1 MKKVLISSVLALALA
16 GSLNAAGGFNAGTNA
31 NANTNTNTNV
41 NAYMGGFT
49 GPGAAAVNTVQGA
62 LNAYD
67 DTIVTLTG
75 KITRQVA
82 HEKYEFSD
90 STGTIIIEI
99 DDDEWYGVQVGPN
112 DTVQIRGEVDSDTF
126 RRNEIDVKFITK
138 VK

>member
-1 MKKVLISSVLALALA
+1 MKKVFISSVLALALA
-16 GSLNAAGGFNAGTNA
+16 SSLNAAGGFTGGGENL
-31 NANTNTNTNV
+31 NTNV
-41 NAYMGGFT
+41 GGFT

-90 STGTIIIEI
+90 NTGTIIVEI

-112 DTVQIRGEVDSDTF
+112 DTVQIRGEVDSKTF
-126 RRNEIDVKFITK
+126 RRNEIDVKFISK

>member
-31 NANTNTNTNV
+31 NANV
-41 NAYMGGFT
+41 NANMGGFT
-49 GPGAAAVNTVQGA
+49 GPGAVAVNTVQGA

-90 STGTIIIEI
+90 NTGTIIIEI
-99 DDDEWYGVQVGPN
+99 DDDEWYGVQAGPN

>member
-16 GSLNAAGGFNAGTNA
+16 SSLNAAGGFNAGTNA
-31 NANTNTNTNV
+31 NV
-41 NAYMGGFT
+41 NANVGGFT
-49 GPGAAAVNTVQGA
+49 GPGAVAVNTVQGA

-82 HEKYEFSD
+82 HEKYEFRD
-90 STGTIIIEI
+90 NTGTIIVEI
-99 DDDEWYGVQVGPN
+99 DDDEWYGVQAGPN

-126 RRNEIDVKFITK
+126 RRNEIDVKFITI

>member
-31 NANTNTNTNV
+31 NV
-41 NAYMGGFT
+41 NANMGGFT
-49 GPGAAAVNTVQGA
+49 GPGAVAVNTVQGA

-90 STGTIIIEI
+90 NTGTIIIEI
-99 DDDEWYGVQVGPN
+99 DDDEWYGVQAGPN
-112 DTVQIRGEVDSDTF
+112 DTVQIRGEVDSNTF
-126 RRNEIDVKFITK
+126 RRNEIDVKFITI

>member
-31 NANTNTNTNV
+31 NANV
-41 NAYMGGFT
+41 NANMGGFT
-49 GPGAAAVNTVQGA
+49 GPGAVAVNTVQGA

-82 HEKYEFSD
+82 HEKYEFRD
-90 STGTIIIEI
+90 NTGTIIIEI
-99 DDDEWYGVQVGPN
+99 DDDEWYGVQAGPN
-112 DTVQIRGEVDSDTF
+112 DTVQIRGKVDSDTF
-126 RRNEIDVKFITK
+126 RRNEIDVKFITI

>member
-31 NANTNTNTNV
+31 NANV
-41 NAYMGGFT
+41 NANVGGFT

-112 DTVQIRGEVDSDTF
+112 DTVQIRGEVDSKTF

>member
-1 MKKVLISSVLALALA
+1 MKKVLIGSVLALALA

-31 NANTNTNTNV
+31 NANV
-41 NAYMGGFT
+41 NANMGGFT
-49 GPGAAAVNTVQGA
+49 GPGAVAVNTVQGA

-90 STGTIIIEI
+90 NTGTIIIEI
-99 DDDEWYGVQVGPN
+99 DDDEWYGVQAGPN

-126 RRNEIDVKFITK
+126 RRNEIDVKFITI

>member
-31 NANTNTNTNV
+31 NANV
-41 NAYMGGFT
+41 NANMGGFT
-49 GPGAAAVNTVQGA
+49 GPGAVAVNTVQGA

-112 DTVQIRGEVDSDTF
+112 DTVQIRGEVDSKTF

>member
-16 GSLNAAGGFNAGTNA
+16 GSLNATGGFNADANA
-31 NANTNTNTNV
+31 NANTNV
-41 NAYMGGFT
+41 NANMGGFT
-49 GPGAAAVNTVQGA
+49 GPGAVAVNTVQGA

-82 HEKYEFSD
+82 HEKYEFRD
-90 STGTIIIEI
+90 NTGTIIIEI
-99 DDDEWYGVQVGPN
+99 DDDEWYGVQAGPN

-126 RRNEIDVKFITK
+126 RRNEIDVKFITI

>member
-31 NANTNTNTNV
+31 NV
-41 NAYMGGFT
+41 NANMGGFT
-49 GPGAAAVNTVQGA
+49 GPGAVAVNTVQGA

-90 STGTIIIEI
+90 NTGTIIIEI
-99 DDDEWYGVQVGPN
+99 DDDEWYGVQAGPN

-126 RRNEIDVKFITK
+126 RRNEIDVKFITI

>member
-16 GSLNAAGGFNAGTNA
+16 GSLNAAGGFNADANA
-31 NANTNTNTNV
+31 NANANTNV

-82 HEKYEFSD
+82 HEKYEFRD
-90 STGTIIIEI
+90 NTGTIIIEI
-99 DDDEWYGVQVGPN
+99 DDDEWYGVQAGPN

>member
-31 NANTNTNTNV
+31 NANV
-41 NAYMGGFT
+41 NANMGGFT
-49 GPGAAAVNTVQGA
+49 GPGAVAVNTVQGA

-90 STGTIIIEI
+90 NTGTIIIEI
-99 DDDEWYGVQVGPN
+99 DDDEWYGVQAGPN
-112 DTVQIRGEVDSDTF
+112 DTVQIRGKVDSDTF
-126 RRNEIDVKFITK
+126 RRNEIDVKFITI

>member
-31 NANTNTNTNV
+31 NANV
-41 NAYMGGFT
+41 NANVGGFT

-112 DTVQIRGEVDSDTF
+112 DTVQIRGEVDSKTF
-126 RRNEIDVKFITK
+126 RRNEIDVKFITI

>member
-31 NANTNTNTNV
+31 NANA
-41 NAYMGGFT
+41 NANMGGFT
-49 GPGAAAVNTVQGA
+49 GPGAVAVNTVQGA

-90 STGTIIIEI
+90 NTGTIIIEI
-99 DDDEWYGVQVGPN
+99 DDDEWYGVQAGPN

-126 RRNEIDVKFITK
+126 RRNEIDVKFITI

>member
-31 NANTNTNTNV
+31 NANV
-41 NAYMGGFT
+41 NANMGGFT
-49 GPGAAAVNTVQGA
+49 GPGAVAVNTVQGA

-75 KITRQVA
+75 KIIRQVA
-82 HEKYEFSD
+82 HEKYEFRD
-90 STGTIIIEI
+90 NTGTIIIEI
-99 DDDEWYGVQVGPN
+99 DDDEWYGVQAGPN
-112 DTVQIRGEVDSDTF
+112 DTVQIRGKVDSDTF
-126 RRNEIDVKFITK
+126 RRNEIDVKFITI

>member
-16 GSLNAAGGFNAGTNA
+16 GSLNAAGGFNADA
-31 NANTNTNTNV
+31 NANV
-41 NAYMGGFT
+41 NANMGGFT
-49 GPGAAAVNTVQGA
+49 GPGAVAVNTVQGA

-82 HEKYEFSD
+82 HEKYEFRD
-90 STGTIIIEI
+90 NTGTIIIEI
-99 DDDEWYGVQVGPN
+99 DDDEWYGVQAGPN

-126 RRNEIDVKFITK
+126 RRNEIDVKFITI

>member
-16 GSLNAAGGFNAGTNA
+16 GSLNAAGGFNADANA
-31 NANTNTNTNV
+31 NANV
-41 NAYMGGFT
+41 NANMGGFT
-49 GPGAAAVNTVQGA
+49 GPGAVAVNTVQGA

-82 HEKYEFSD
+82 HEKYEFRD
-90 STGTIIIEI
+90 NTGTIIIEI
-99 DDDEWYGVQVGPN
+99 DDDEWYGVQAGPN

>member
-16 GSLNAAGGFNAGTNA
+16 GSLNATGGFNADA
-31 NANTNTNTNV
+31 NANTNTNV

-49 GPGAAAVNTVQGA
+49 GPGAVAVNTVQGA

-82 HEKYEFSD
+82 HEKYEFRD
-90 STGTIIIEI
+90 NTGTIIIEI
-99 DDDEWYGVQVGPN
+99 DDDEWYGVQAGPN

-126 RRNEIDVKFITK
+126 RRNEIDVKFITI

>member
-16 GSLNAAGGFNAGTNA
+16 GSLNATGGFNADANA
-31 NANTNTNTNV
+31 NANTNV

-49 GPGAAAVNTVQGA
+49 GPGAVAVNTVQGA

-82 HEKYEFSD
+82 HEKYEFRD
-90 STGTIIIEI
+90 NTGTIIIEI
-99 DDDEWYGVQVGPN
+99 DDDEWYGVQAGPN

-126 RRNEIDVKFITK
+126 RRNEIDVKFITI

>member
-31 NANTNTNTNV
+31 NANV
-41 NAYMGGFT
+41 NANMGGFT
-49 GPGAAAVNTVQGA
+49 GPGAVAVNTVQGA

-75 KITRQVA
+75 KIIRQVA

-90 STGTIIIEI
+90 NTGTIIIEI
-99 DDDEWYGVQVGPN
+99 DDDEWYGVQAGPN

-126 RRNEIDVKFITK
+126 RRNEIDVKFITI

>member
-31 NANTNTNTNV
+31 NTNV
-41 NAYMGGFT
+41 NANMGGFT
-49 GPGAAAVNTVQGA
+49 GPGAVAVNTVQGA

-90 STGTIIIEI
+90 NTGTIIIEI
-99 DDDEWYGVQVGPN
+99 DDDEWYGVQAGPN

-126 RRNEIDVKFITK
+126 RRNEIDVKFITI

>member
-31 NANTNTNTNV
+31 NTNV
-41 NAYMGGFT
+41 NANMGGFT
-49 GPGAAAVNTVQGA
+49 GPGAVAVNTVQGA

-82 HEKYEFSD
+82 HEKYEFRD
-90 STGTIIIEI
+90 NTGTIIIEI
-99 DDDEWYGVQVGPN
+99 DDDEWYGVQAGPN

-126 RRNEIDVKFITK
+126 RRNEIDVKFITI

>member
-31 NANTNTNTNV
+31 NANI
-41 NAYMGGFT
+41 NANMGGFT
-49 GPGAAAVNTVQGA
+49 GPGAVAVNTVQGA

-82 HEKYEFSD
+82 HEKYEFRD
-90 STGTIIIEI
+90 NTGTIIIEI
-99 DDDEWYGVQVGPN
+99 DDDEWYGVQAGPN
-112 DTVQIRGEVDSDTF
+112 DTVQIRGKVDSDTF
-126 RRNEIDVKFITK
+126 RRNEIDVKFITI

>member
-1 MKKVLISSVLALALA
+1 MKKVFISSVLALALA

-31 NANTNTNTNV
+31 NANV
-41 NAYMGGFT
+41 NANMGGFT
-49 GPGAAAVNTVQGA
+49 GPGAVAVNTVQGA

-90 STGTIIIEI
+90 NTGTIIIEI
-99 DDDEWYGVQVGPN
+99 DDDEWYGVQAGPN

-126 RRNEIDVKFITK
+126 RRNEIDVKFITI

>member
-31 NANTNTNTNV
+31 NANV
-41 NAYMGGFT
+41 NANMGGFT
-49 GPGAAAVNTVQGA
+49 GPGAVTVNTVQGA

-90 STGTIIIEI
+90 NTGTIIIEI
-99 DDDEWYGVQVGPN
+99 DDDEWYGVQAGPN

-126 RRNEIDVKFITK
+126 RRNEIDVKFITI

>member
-31 NANTNTNTNV
+31 NANA
-41 NAYMGGFT
+41 NANMGGFT
-49 GPGAAAVNTVQGA
+49 GPGAVAVNTVQGA

-82 HEKYEFSD
+82 HEKYEFRD
-90 STGTIIIEI
+90 NTGTIIIEI
-99 DDDEWYGVQVGPN
+99 DDDEWYGVQAGPN

-126 RRNEIDVKFITK
+126 RRNEIDVKFITI

>member
-31 NANTNTNTNV
+31 NANV
-41 NAYMGGFT
+41 NANMGGFT
-49 GPGAAAVNTVQGA
+49 GPGAVAVNTVQGA

-82 HEKYEFSD
+82 HEKYEFRD
-90 STGTIIIEI
+90 NTGTIIVEI
-99 DDDEWYGVQVGPN
+99 DDDEWYGVQAGPN

-126 RRNEIDVKFITK
+126 RRNEIDVKFITI

>member
-16 GSLNAAGGFNAGTNA
+16 GSLNATGGFNADA
-31 NANTNTNTNV
+31 NANTSTNV

-49 GPGAAAVNTVQGA
+49 GPGAVAVNTVQGA

-82 HEKYEFSD
+82 HEKYEFRD
-90 STGTIIIEI
+90 NTGTIIIEI
-99 DDDEWYGVQVGPN
+99 DDDEWYGVQAGPN
-112 DTVQIRGEVDSDTF
+112 DTVQIRGEVDSKTF

>member
-16 GSLNAAGGFNAGTNA
+16 GSLNAAGGFNANA
-31 NANTNTNTNV
+31 NANANV
-41 NAYMGGFT
+41 NANMGGFT
-49 GPGAAAVNTVQGA
+49 GPGAVAVNTVQGA

-82 HEKYEFSD
+82 HEKYEFRD
-90 STGTIIIEI
+90 NTGTIIIEI
-99 DDDEWYGVQVGPN
+99 DDDEWYGVQAGPN

-126 RRNEIDVKFITK
+126 RRNEIDVKFITI

>member
-1 MKKVLISSVLALALA
+1 MKKVFISGVLALALA
-16 GSLNAAGGFNAGTNA
+16 SSLNAAGGFTGGGA
-31 NANTNTNTNV
+31 NLNTN
-41 NAYMGGFT
+41 MGGFT

-90 STGTIIIEI
+90 NTGTIIVEI

-112 DTVQIRGEVDSDTF
+112 DTVQIRGEVDSKTF
-126 RRNEIDVKFITK
+126 RRNEIDVKFISK

>member
-31 NANTNTNTNV
+31 NANV
-41 NAYMGGFT
+41 NANMGGFT
-49 GPGAAAVNTVQGA
+49 GPGAVAVNTVQGA

-90 STGTIIIEI
+90 NTGTIIIEI
-99 DDDEWYGVQVGPN
+99 DDDEWYGVQAGPN
-112 DTVQIRGEVDSDTF
+112 DTVQIRGEVDSKTF

>member
-31 NANTNTNTNV
+31 NANV
-41 NAYMGGFT
+41 NANMGGFT
-49 GPGAAAVNTVQGA
+49 GPGAVAVNTVQGA

-82 HEKYEFSD
+82 HEKYEFRD
-90 STGTIIIEI
+90 NTGTIIIEI
-99 DDDEWYGVQVGPN
+99 DDDEWYGVQAGPN

-126 RRNEIDVKFITK
+126 RRNEIDVKFITI

>member
-1 MKKVLISSVLALALA
+1 MKKVLISSVLVLALA

-31 NANTNTNTNV
+31 NANV
-41 NAYMGGFT
+41 NANMGGFT
-49 GPGAAAVNTVQGA
+49 GPGAVAVNTVQGA

-82 HEKYEFSD
+82 HEKYEFRD
-90 STGTIIIEI
+90 NTGTIIIEI
-99 DDDEWYGVQVGPN
+99 DDDEWYGVQAGPN

-126 RRNEIDVKFITK
+126 RRNEIDVKFITI

>member
-31 NANTNTNTNV
+31 NANV
-41 NAYMGGFT
+41 NANVGGFT
-49 GPGAAAVNTVQGA
+49 GPGAVAVNTVQGA

-112 DTVQIRGEVDSDTF
+112 DIVQIRGEVDSKTF

>member
-31 NANTNTNTNV
+31 NANANV
-41 NAYMGGFT
+41 NANMGGFT

-112 DTVQIRGEVDSDTF
+112 DTVQIRGEVDSKTF

>member
-31 NANTNTNTNV
+31 NTNV
-41 NAYMGGFT
+41 NANMGGFT
-49 GPGAAAVNTVQGA
+49 GPGAVAVNTVQGA

-82 HEKYEFSD
+82 HEKYEFRD
-90 STGTIIIEI
+90 NTGTIIIEI

-126 RRNEIDVKFITK
+126 RRNEIDVKFITI

>member
-16 GSLNAAGGFNAGTNA
+16 GSLNATGGFNADANA
-31 NANTNTNTNV
+31 NANTNV

-49 GPGAAAVNTVQGA
+49 GPGAVAVNTVQGA

-82 HEKYEFSD
+82 HEKYEFRD
-90 STGTIIIEI
+90 NTGTIIIEI
-99 DDDEWYGVQVGPN
+99 DDDEWYGVQAGPN
-112 DTVQIRGEVDSDTF
+112 DTVQIRGKVDSDTF
-126 RRNEIDVKFITK
+126 RRNEIDVKFITI

>member
-16 GSLNAAGGFNAGTNA
+16 GSLNAAGGFNADADA
-31 NANTNTNTNV
+31 NANTNV

-49 GPGAAAVNTVQGA
+49 GPGAVAVNTVQGA

-82 HEKYEFSD
+82 HEKYEFRD
-90 STGTIIIEI
+90 NTGTIIIEI
-99 DDDEWYGVQVGPN
+99 DDDEWYGVQAGPN

-126 RRNEIDVKFITK
+126 RRNEIDVKFITI

>member
-31 NANTNTNTNV
+31 NANV
-41 NAYMGGFT
+41 NANMGGFT
-49 GPGAAAVNTVQGA
+49 GPGAVAVNTVQGA

-90 STGTIIIEI
+90 NTGTIIIEI
-99 DDDEWYGVQVGPN
+99 DDDEWYGVQAGPN

-126 RRNEIDVKFITK
+126 RRNEIDVKFITI

>member
-1 MKKVLISSVLALALA
+1 MKKVFISGVLALALA
-16 GSLNAAGGFNAGTNA
+16 GSLNAAGGFTGGGA
-31 NANTNTNTNV
+31 NLNTN
-41 NAYMGGFT
+41 MGGFT

-90 STGTIIIEI
+90 NTGTIIVEI
-99 DDDEWYGVQVGPN
+99 DDDEWYGVQAGPN

-126 RRNEIDVKFITK
+126 RRNEIDVKFITI